1 MEVRE
6 GAAGVG
12 SVKRAGATARVRRV
26 AAIARVFA
34 IEDLAARVKHHVSYA
49 EKIRAGEARAIVDEA
64 EKIQAVL
71 GSWSRGVTPSTTRR
85 TPMLESSIGLFGEGG
100 GGDSIPLIQLSMEY
114 CRRMMEVQAM
124 WGGAGGHGGND
135 PDPIAVS
142 PEAAAGF
149 PDLRKKLRV
158 RVARNFTL
166 AIAPHFPQALL
177 PSDIG
182 IDFMVCTTL
191 LHPKRQRI

>member
-34 IEDLAARVKHHVSYA
+34 IEELAARVKHHVS
-49 EKIRAGEARAIVDEA
+49 
-64 EKIQAVL
+64 
-71 GSWSRGVTPSTTRR
+71 
-85 TPMLESSIGLFGEGG
+85 
-100 GGDSIPLIQLSMEY
+100 DSIALVKLSMEY
-114 CRRMMEVQAM
+114 CRRMMEVEGM

-149 PDLRKKLRV
+149 PDLRKKLRG
-158 RVARNFTL
+158 RVARNFTI

-182 IDFMVCTTL
+182 IDFMVCTAL
-191 LHPKRQRI
+191 LHPKR